1 MELTARPWEV
11 DLVQLLANRRSNCMQ
26 NTLEKTLH
34 NLFLKKQDEKT
45 LHRYVLSIDVYYAP
59 PWAPYS
65 SF

>member
-1 MELTARPWEV
+1 
-11 DLVQLLANRRSNCMQ
+11 MQ

-59 PWAPYS
+59 P
-65 SF
+65 